1 MENIKNGKLNGV
13 MYALFHLK
21 NLDDA
26 RANRFMYNIYEPFIE
41 KYDKALQLK
50 IIEDVETALEQGN
63 IEESCTLPGLPGSTE
78 FKKEYLEI
86 VLGHLKEA
94 VAR

>member
-41 KYDKALQLK
+41 KYDRTLQLK
-50 IIEDVETALEQGN
+50 IIEDIESALEHGN

-94 VAR
+94 VTC